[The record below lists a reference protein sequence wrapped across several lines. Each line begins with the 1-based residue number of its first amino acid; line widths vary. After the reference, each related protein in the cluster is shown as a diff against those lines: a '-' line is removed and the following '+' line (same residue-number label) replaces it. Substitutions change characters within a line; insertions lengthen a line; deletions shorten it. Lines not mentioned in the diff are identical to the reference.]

1 MDKFFHL
8 KFMDRGFVFNHL
20 SNNVGNENSPFPYIN
35 AKLFDI
41 INAWLECFPHDLP
54 QHKMIVRF

>member
-1 MDKFFHL
+1 MDNFFHL
-8 KFMDRGFVFNHL
+8 KFTDRGFVFNHL
-20 SNNVGNENSPFPYIN
+20 FNNFGNENSSFPYIN

-41 INAWLECFPHDLP
+41 INAWLECFPRDLP